1 MSDDIGSSRVI
12 RVKSLFFA
20 TYRDLLGIR
29 EEEVELP
36 AGASV
41 RDLVEMIRARP
52 GVDDFPA
59 APAVAI
65 NREYAR
71 LDQSLSDGDEVAFI
85 PPVAGG

>member
-1 MSDDIGSSRVI
+1 MSDEVRSSRVI

-20 TYRDLLGIR
+20 TYRDILGID

-36 AGASV
+36 KGASV
-41 RDLVEMIRARP
+41 GDLVEVIRARP
-52 GVDDFPA
+52 GCDDFPV

-71 LDQSLSDGDEVAFI
+71 LDQSLHDGDEVAFI